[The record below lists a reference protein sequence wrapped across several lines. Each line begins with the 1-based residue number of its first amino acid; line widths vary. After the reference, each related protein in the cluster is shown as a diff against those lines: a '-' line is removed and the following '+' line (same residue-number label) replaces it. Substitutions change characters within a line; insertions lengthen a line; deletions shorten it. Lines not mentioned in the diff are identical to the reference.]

1 MKKNKNTA
9 YYNLL
14 DTQNTFYIR
23 YVINLETIPML
34 DQFAAQGHDVSPKRE
49 RIQEILSEPKW
60 NYSHRLWIKQ
70 FHSIPDSI
78 SHECI
83 INIID
88 GSIEINNKIYPYT
101 GTSIE
106 ADEEELDL
114 ELDKVKCDLP
124 FELQNKGIKYFKRQR
139 FFISNRHDK
148 IQPQTDCGTN
158 LYDESEINWNVMK
171 TKLDIENITISTMS
185 RDAFFDIFYAHKNL
199 IKGCRGALI
208 KESDENKLHDFF
220 EIKD

>member
-1 MKKNKNTA
+1 MKKNKITS
-9 YYNLL
+9 YYNLF
-14 DTQNTFYIR
+14 DTKNTFYIR
-23 YVINLETIPML
+23 YIINLEAIPML
-34 DQFAAQGHDVSPKRE
+34 DQFAAQGHDATRKEWVEEK
-49 RIQEILSEPKW
+49 LSDAKW

-70 FHSIPDSI
+70 ILPDDI
-78 SHECI
+78 SYECI

-88 GSIEINNKIYPYT
+88 GSIEIDNEVYPYT
-101 GTSIE
+101 GTFIE

-124 FELQNKGIKYFKRQR
+124 FEPQNKGIKFFKRQR
-139 FFISNRHDK
+139 FHIGNRHDK

-171 TKLDIENITISTMS
+171 TKLDIENITIRTMS
-185 RDAFFDIFYAHKNL
+185 RDCALDFFYIHANQT
-199 IKGCRGALI
+199 KGCKGALV
-208 KESDENKLHDFF
+208 KKSDENYLNDFF

>member
-1 MKKNKNTA
+1 MEKDENIG

-14 DTQNTFYIR
+14 DTKNTKEIR
-23 YVINLETIPML
+23 TVINLESIPML
-34 DQFAAQGHDVSPKRE
+34 DQFAAQGHDTTRKE
-49 RIQEILSEPKW
+49 WIKEKLSEPKW

-70 FHSIPDSI
+70 ILPDDI

-88 GSIEINNKIYPYT
+88 GSIEIDNEVYPYT
-101 GTSIE
+101 GTFIE

-124 FELQNKGIKYFKRQR
+124 FEPQNKGVKYFKRQR
-139 FFISNRHDK
+139 FHIGNRHDK

-171 TKLDIENITISTMS
+171 TKLSLYNNFKITSMS
-185 RDAFFDIFYAHKNL
+185 RKASFKVMLDSL
-199 IKGCRGALI
+199 RGIKLCKGALI
-208 KESDENKLHDFF
+208 EESDENYLDDFF
-220 EIKD
+220 EIKH